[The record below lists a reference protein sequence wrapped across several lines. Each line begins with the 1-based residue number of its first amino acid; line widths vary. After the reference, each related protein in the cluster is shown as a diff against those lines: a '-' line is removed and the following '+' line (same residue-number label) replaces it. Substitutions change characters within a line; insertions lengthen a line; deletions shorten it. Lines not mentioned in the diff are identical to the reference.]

1 MTKKFDTIY
10 KAMLVQLEM
19 DSASVL
25 GPASSAP
32 YDTSDVRTPKV
43 LGKMRKRKLGG
54 KCGCK

>member
-1 MTKKFDTIY
+1 MTKKFDTLCTNLLLY
-10 KAMLVQLEM
+10 AEM

-25 GPASSAP
+25 GPASAAP

-43 LGKMRKRKLGG
+43 LGKIRKRKITN